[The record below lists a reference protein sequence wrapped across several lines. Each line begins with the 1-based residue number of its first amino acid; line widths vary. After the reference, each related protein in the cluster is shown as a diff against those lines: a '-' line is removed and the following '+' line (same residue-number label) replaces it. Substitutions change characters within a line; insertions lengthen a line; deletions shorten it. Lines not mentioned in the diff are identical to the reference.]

1 VARTWLSIR
10 VELVEGGGKTFWP
23 RPGRTF
29 AAGGPHTFAALAH
42 AIDTAFARWDLAHLR
57 EFRLADGKRIGPLDE
72 DEDKEQAEVLD
83 EATTKLSRLAPSDR
97 FLYVFDF
104 GDRWNHLCTV
114 EAEKVDPLDALGG
127 KPSAPLPYFGWGDL
141 PDQHGRRFADDDGG
155 DGPVPHN
162 PHRTDLPPFFP
173 WWGERTATHP
183 D

>member
-1 VARTWLSIR
+1 MARTWFSIR

-29 AAGGPHTFAALAH
+29 AAGGAHTFADLAD

-57 EFRLADGKRIGPLDE
+57 EFRLVDGTRIGPLDE
-72 DEDKEQAEVLD
+72 DEDEDEELLD
-83 EATTKLSRLAPSDR
+83 EETTKLSRLAPSDR

-114 EAEKVDPLDALGG
+114 EAEKVDPLDVLGG
-127 KPSAPLPYFGWGDL
+127 KPSRAAAVFRVGRPARPARPSLRRRRRQRRTLPHD
-141 PDQHGRRFADDDGG
+141 
-155 DGPVPHN
+155 

-173 WWGERTATHP
+173 WWGEGAATHP